1 MLARDRSIEPTRTT
15 AIGWVVAI
23 LLISIGMASLAGCG
37 SRVSPTDL
45 EPATFVDLKPA
56 DGHLNSL
63 LQIEVNKAVDSH
75 RKPFVEMTAD
85 WCKPC
90 KEMHECLDDPLMAD
104 AFAGTYIIR
113 LKVDDWKPEQLE
125 ALGLPS
131 DVVPVFCEM
140 NEEAKATGRRIDGGA
155 WAANIPA
162 NMAPPLKAF
171 FHPPAK

>member
-1 MLARDRSIEPTRTT
+1 MPNQFLRVS
-15 AIGWVVAI
+15 
-23 LLISIGMASLAGCG
+23 LLIAAVLVAAAGCLP
-37 SRVSPTDL
+37 VSQISTSKEL
-45 EPATFVDLKPA
+45 PATFVDLKPA

-63 LQIEVNKAVDSH
+63 LQIEVNKAVDAQQ
-75 RKPFVEMTAD
+75 KPFVEMTAD

-90 KEMHECLDDPLMAD
+90 KELKESLDDPLIAD

-125 ALGLPS
+125 AIGLPS

-140 NEEAKATGRRIDGGA
+140 NEEAKATGRKIDGGA
-155 WAANIPA
+155 WAANIPI
-162 NMAPPLKAF
+162 NMAPPLKKF